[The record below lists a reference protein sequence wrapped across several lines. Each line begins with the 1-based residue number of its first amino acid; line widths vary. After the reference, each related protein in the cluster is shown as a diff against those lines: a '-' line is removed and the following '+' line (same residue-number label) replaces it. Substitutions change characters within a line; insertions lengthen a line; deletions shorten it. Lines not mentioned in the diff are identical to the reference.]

1 MREYTPKERRD
12 KIEIEKGNYACASC
26 GRTKH
31 PLIDHPFC
39 AQVCSKCTVGGTP
52 HPHLTQA
59 DIMARNDVIDYLP
72 EPTKA
77 EKIERD
83 ILDELSTLRQKVAD
97 LETAKVFQVQI
108 FDNIIER
115 LNDVEDKL
123 RHMDRIL
130 GGFDLQRL

>member
-72 EPTKA
+72 EPSKLSMKYLFARANSPAAMNAAATSCGA
-77 EKIERD
+77 PAACSGNEK
-83 ILDELSTLRQKVAD
+83 KP
-97 LETAKVFQVQI
+97 
-108 FDNIIER
+108 ER
-115 LNDVEDKL
+115 LI
-123 RHMDRIL
+123 R
-130 GGFDLQRL
+130 